1 MGFVL
6 MLIMTGLLMMM
17 LRMMMA
23 AMMLRMADDMCV
35 RECFFQK
42 IMLIL
47 KMSMKMWTK
56 MMAMMATMANAGW
69 VGEYFGQTAT
79 HWWHAT
85 SFLFKSVFS
94 SPHSNES
101 TLSLSS
107 FSSLFHHRHSP
118 HSTSLK
124 LTTHFQTTREML
136 RSTNSNWNTTCIYV

>member
-1 MGFVL
+1 MMMLMIKRISMMGLVL
-6 MLIMTGLLMMM
+6 MLMMTGLLMMM

-35 RECFFQK
+35 RECLFQK
-42 IMLIL
+42 IMLML
-47 KMSMKMWTK
+47 KIEYRMLIK
-56 MMAMMATMANAGW
+56 MMVMMATMANDGW

-101 TLSLSS
+101 TLSLRS
-107 FSSLFHHRHSP
+107 FSSLPHHH
-118 HSTSLK
+118 HTQHL
-124 LTTHFQTTREML
+124 
-136 RSTNSNWNTTCIYV
+136 SNFSAPFTFRKSQI